1 MRTNNELGVLSLFTG
16 AGGLDL
22 GLEAAGF
29 STRLCVEKCQDAI
42 ETILFNR
49 GEWQISQE
57 RDALKFARDPVRALK
72 NAGVRR
78 SEIVLLAGG
87 PPCQP
92 FSKASYWTEYGPTRM
107 DDPRA
112 STISAYLKVVEK
124 VRPEVLLF
132 ENVGAFAFTNR
143 NEGLIALER
152 GIEKI
157 NRKHRTKYVTQ
168 LLQLNAADYGVPQL
182 RERIFVLAHRSGKC
196 LTLPKPTHGPRSESG
211 EKYLSAW
218 DAIGS
223 LNDSPFAEDL
233 CLKGRWAELI
243 PSIPE
248 GQNYLWHTPRNS
260 GNGAKPLFGWR
271 TRFWSFLLKLSKEQ
285 PSWTISANPGPA
297 TGPFHW
303 SNRQLSLEELCLLQT
318 FPRGY
323 EIKGPSRSA
332 RRQIGN
338 AVPAALSEL
347 LGLEIRRQ
355 LLGHRVR
362 TAPKLLPRRR
372 DDCPPKE
379 SIRSVPRKYWSLCA
393 SHLDHP
399 GTGLGPSALR
409 RKPKQVHVNQG

>member
-1 MRTNNELGVLSLFTG
+1 
-16 AGGLDL
+16 
-22 GLEAAGF
+22 
-29 STRLCVEKCQDAI
+29 
-42 ETILFNR
+42 
-49 GEWQISQE
+49 
-57 RDALKFARDPVRALK
+57 
-72 NAGVRR
+72 
-78 SEIVLLAGG
+78 
-87 PPCQP
+87 
-92 FSKASYWTEYGPTRM
+92 M

-132 ENVGAFAFTNR
+132 ENVGAFTFSNR

-157 NRKHRTKYVTQ
+157 NRKHRTNYVTQ

-182 RERIFVLAHRSGKC
+182 RERVFVLAHRSGKC
-196 LTLPKPTHGPRSESG
+196 LTLPKPTHGPKSDSG

-218 DAIGS
+218 DAIGA
-223 LNDSPFAEDL
+223 LNDLPVNDDL
-233 CLKGRWAELI
+233 SLKGRWAELM

-260 GNGAKPLFGWR
+260 SNGAKPLFGWR
-271 TRFWSFLLKLSKEQ
+271 TRFWSFLLKLSKDQ
-285 PSWTISANPGPA
+285 PSWTISASPGPA

-303 SNRQLSLEELCLLQT
+303 KNRLLSLEELCLVQT
-318 FPRGY
+318 FPSDY
-323 EIKGPSRSA
+323 EIKGSSRSA

-372 DDCPPKE
+372 ADCPSKE
-379 SIRSVPRKYWSLCA
+379 SIRPVPRKYLSLCA
-393 SHLDHP
+393 SHRDHP

-409 RKPKQVHVNQG
+409 RKLKQVQISME